1 MNHITENNH
10 SDRQLVRNVLSGDS
24 QSFEQ
29 IIKNTEGLVAQI
41 VFKLIADPED
51 RRDISQDVYLKVYRN
66 LSGFKFQS
74 KLSTWIAQIAYNTCY
89 DYLAKKKLVFHDK
102 LYDDDVAEKEAD
114 TGIWHP
120 AIENGAESLIF
131 QKQQAKILKTEIEK
145 LSPLYKTLITLF
157 HNEHLSYDEIGVIT
171 GLPDGTVKNYLFRA
185 RRILKN
191 NLLLKYKK
199 EEL

>member
-1 MNHITENNH
+1 VNHITENNH

-102 LYDDDVAEKEAD
+102 LYDDDGAEKEVD
-114 TGIWHP
+114 TGNWHP
-120 AIENGAESLIF
+120 AVENGAESLIF